1 MKNKIEKFQNY
12 FKFILFILG
21 FVIIILSELGYKFIY
36 KSIGIE
42 FLSITLPIIF
52 IIMFYFFILIQSK
65 FKFSNL

>member
-36 KSIGIE
+36 KSICIE